1 MCLDRIQ
8 LIERISYFTAHEGK
22 KLFIGDRIDFD
33 LDGRELLSLISSLS
47 DEDFSSMLTLLQGFV
62 FGQKLDG
69 RDPGDAWQEFL
80 EIVYDGK
87 MGADVTDEMIKQRT
101 AA

>member
-8 LIERISYFTAHEGK
+8 LIERISCSKDHECK
-22 KLFIGDRIDFD
+22 KLHIEDRIKFD
-33 LDGRELLSLISSLS
+33 LDGNKLLSLIFGLS
-47 DEDFSSMLTLLQGFV
+47 DRDFSSLLTLLQGFV
-62 FGQKLDG
+62 FGQKLGG
-69 RDPGDAWQEFL
+69 RDPGDCWQEFM
-80 EIVYDGK
+80 EIVYGGK